1 MSNEE
6 MTTKLNEISKA
17 KKQYNKLKA
26 KIEQLQN
33 ELKQEMTDR
42 GSESETIGD
51 YKVQCIA
58 YDYSQF
64 DAKSFKEEHLRL
76 YNRYAALTTRR
87 RLTIQ

>member
-6 MTTKLNEISKA
+6 MTAKLNEISKA

-58 YDYSQF
+58 
-64 DAKSFKEEHLRL
+64 
-76 YNRYAALTTRR
+76 
-87 RLTIQ
+87 